1 MHWIFRINGI
11 VETLAGLVLILR
23 PDLVPVQQSAAALI
37 VIKMYGILALAF
49 GMLSLAISK
58 YADQEKLMIQG
69 SLIVSG
75 FHLFLSFQLYGA
87 AQSGHWNQSGPFI
100 FHLTLAIVFILL
112 FLKNRK

>member
-1 MHWIFRINGI
+1 MPWIFRINGY
-11 VETLAGLVLILR
+11 VEILAGLILILR
-23 PDLVPVQQSAAALI
+23 PDLLPVEGSAPALI

-49 GMLSLAISK
+49 GMLSLLISR
-58 YADQEKLMIQG
+58 YPDQEKLMVQG
-69 SLIVSG
+69 SLVVSG

-87 AQSGHWNQSGPFI
+87 SQSGHWNQSGPFI